1 MPGHEGEQLHRIS
14 QAKRTCAC
22 RSDESPSKILAENA
36 RCFIERGMSAMMPLN
51 IQGRLARGYSI
62 AMRRRHCP
70 GAVGTAL
77 MTSRP
82 GCAFSCRSRKAELSL
97 VCTHMS

>member
-1 MPGHEGEQLHRIS
+1 MNAETCHMMHAHEPELLHKPLP
-14 QAKRTCAC
+14 AKHTCAC

-36 RCFIERGMSAMMPLN
+36 RCFMERGMSAMMPLN
-51 IQGRLARGYSI
+51 IQGRLARGYS
-62 AMRRRHCP
+62 MLNRRRHCP

-82 GCAFSCRSRKAELSL
+82 GCAFSCR
-97 VCTHMS
+97 